1 MSRVTYKIHS
11 YSLDYL
17 LSAVRTDEI
26 REITTGVLAELDRAA
41 KVFTV
46 IEGFFGI

>member
-1 MSRVTYKIHS
+1 MSRVTYKINS
-11 YSLDYL
+11 YNLANL
-17 LSAVRTDEI
+17 LSYVRTDEI